1 MEKTKKNAR
10 RRTTLHV
17 AAIRQA
23 SKVVSIGREIEPY
36 RIGKATGYSA
46 DTGDSGRGADTQ
58 AGSESVS
65 FFPAGGAGANR
76 ESVAH
81 GDGANGGCD
90 GVQVCVSIVP
100 RKGTLM
106 EMAEELA
113 WKKRLKK
120 EEKDRSKG
128 SLVV

>member
-1 MEKTKKNAR
+1 MDSWAGGMEKTKRNAR

-17 AAIRQA
+17 AAIRQT
-23 SKVVSIGREIEPY
+23 SKVVSIGREKEPY
-36 RIGKATGYSA
+36 WIGKATGYSA
-46 DTGDSGRGADTQ
+46 DTGDSGRGADAQ

-90 GVQVCVSIVP
+90 GVQIRVCHCA
-100 RKGTLM
+100 
-106 EMAEELA
+106 AERDVVGNGGGAGVEKA
-113 WKKRLKK
+113 NGEG
-120 EEKDRSKG
+120 EEA
-128 SLVV
+128 